1 MGEQGKTTG
10 GRNMRAIILSVI
22 GTILVIVGV
31 AIVSIH
37 GNPLR
42 GSGLGTAAIVLG
54 VVLLVIAVIRF
65 FISAHAESSFTD
77 SSIFF

>member
-1 MGEQGKTTG
+1 MSENGKTTG
-10 GRNMRAIILSVI
+10 SRNTHAVILSLIGIILLI
-22 GTILVIVGV
+22 AGI

-54 VVLLVIAVIRF
+54 IVMLIIAVIRF
-65 FISAHAESSFTD
+65 YYKRAR
-77 SSIFF
+77 